1 MTSNYKLEAMP
12 IDKFKGNASDY
23 LSYINKIFI
32 INNVD
37 VNNDKTY
44 VKEFLKIQH
53 TQKMKSCHFDHGAQ
67 WTKQVVIDFCK
78 SLMSDLPN
86 RPMNK
91 MISLSR
97 AYKYKNKT
105 IKAYI
110 LQLKSLISSMT
121 EAEKEKIVSESD
133 ENLRNYLCEIKSFS
147 FQSVVTAIDEY
158 TAINE
163 FRKFMNLDDIYNEQ
177 PKFNNKFNKPSYNK
191 HNSSDIYKNNKLNHI
206 MNPKN
211 IKLPNDTNSTT
222 KVEQSNSQKS
232 SSLSWDNRDLTLYKT
247 LIKEQFSNS
256 PLVYEAI
263 KLFCRDVVVMLD
275 SEATC
280 NIILLELSINDTSSN
295 FIGFLDAHV
304 SIIGNSTN
312 VKTRFYVSKANFNSN
327 SGGMCKQLGIS
338 VDRKISEQLEKLSI
352 TQPTLVD
359 FLINNPSTYD
369 DSILQ
374 LILTTSIPLK
384 EQLKRKL
391 YRSYRPKGD
400 GYNFLANT
408 LRKEKVEE
416 KIKQSHSSFL
426 TSPTHVINEN

>member
-1 MTSNYKLEAMP
+1 MP
-12 IDKFKGNASDY
+12 IDKFK
-23 LSYINKIFI
+23 
-32 INNVD
+32 
-37 VNNDKTY
+37 
-44 VKEFLKIQH
+44 
-53 TQKMKSCHFDHGAQ
+53 
-67 WTKQVVIDFCK
+67 
-78 SLMSDLPN
+78 
-86 RPMNK
+86 
-91 MISLSR
+91 
-97 AYKYKNKT
+97 
-105 IKAYI
+105 
-110 LQLKSLISSMT
+110 
-121 EAEKEKIVSESD
+121 VSESD

-280 NIILLELSINDTSSN
+280 NIILLELVNKNNWRYYKHDFEVKSINDTSSN
-295 FIGFLDAHV
+295 FIGFLDAH
-304 SIIGNSTN
+304 
-312 VKTRFYVSKANFNSN
+312 ANFNSN

-338 VDRKISEQLEKLSI
+338 VDRKISELTRSSL
-352 TQPTLVD
+352 
-359 FLINNPSTYD
+359 LINSFN
-369 DSILQ
+369 Q
-374 LILTTSIPLK
+374 LCDGQ
-384 EQLKRKL
+384 E
-391 YRSYRPKGD
+391 KG
-400 GYNFLANT
+400 
-408 LRKEKVEE
+408 KME
-416 KIKQSHSSFL
+416 
-426 TSPTHVINEN
+426 